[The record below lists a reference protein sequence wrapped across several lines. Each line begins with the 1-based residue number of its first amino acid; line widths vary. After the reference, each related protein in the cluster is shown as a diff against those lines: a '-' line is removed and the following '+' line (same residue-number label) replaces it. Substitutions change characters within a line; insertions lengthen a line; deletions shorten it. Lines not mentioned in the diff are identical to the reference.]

1 MSIAVSRLAQELPG
15 ARIVGSPEARVSG
28 ITYDSRKV
36 RPGDLFVC
44 IRGFV
49 HDGHEFA
56 AAALERGAR
65 VLRWS
70 GSFPWTR
77 PRSWWRIAAGP
88 WGSRPPASSAIL
100 LRSCG

>member
-65 VLRWS
+65 AS
-70 GSFPWTR
+70 GG
-77 PRSWWRIAAGP
+77 AG
-88 WGSRPPASSAIL
+88 ASPGRAPD
-100 LRSCG
+100 RGGG